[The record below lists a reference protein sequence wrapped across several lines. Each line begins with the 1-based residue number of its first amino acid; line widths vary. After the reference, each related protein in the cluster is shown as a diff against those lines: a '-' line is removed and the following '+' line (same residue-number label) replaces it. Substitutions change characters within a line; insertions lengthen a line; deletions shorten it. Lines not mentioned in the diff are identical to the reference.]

1 MNRVHLKKRK
11 MRRGLGAIIILF
23 YIMLVNITI
32 YVICFFLEKEKAE
45 GIVVNEI
52 IADYG
57 TLLTVIVTFAGVIGI
72 VASQIIF
79 YRKDSKVM
87 SDIQNDVS
95 LGNRTL
101 QDKLEH
107 KQELL
112 SGEHKDLSREHKDL
126 SKEHKDLSG
135 EHKEIREIVKEIHTR
150 QEFELKTQEK
160 IRDIVPDAG
169 MLKDGIDKIC
179 RENAALREQ
188 VTELKQEMKQLKE
201 QNQKLSRNLQR
212 ANENSFDMEV

>member
-32 YVICFFLEKEKAE
+32 YVISFLLEKEKAE

-57 TLLTVIVTFAGVIGI
+57 TVLTVIVTFAGVIGI

-112 SGEHKDLSREHKDL
+112 SGEHKDL

-179 RENAALREQ
+179 RENAELRQQ

-212 ANENSFDMEV
+212 ANENS

>member
-32 YVICFFLEKEKAE
+32 YVISFLLEKEKAE

-57 TLLTVIVTFAGVIGI
+57 TVLTVIVTFAGVIGI

-112 SGEHKDLSREHKDL
+112 SGEHKDL

-179 RENAALREQ
+179 RENAELRQQ

-212 ANENSFDMEV
+212 ANENSFDMEL